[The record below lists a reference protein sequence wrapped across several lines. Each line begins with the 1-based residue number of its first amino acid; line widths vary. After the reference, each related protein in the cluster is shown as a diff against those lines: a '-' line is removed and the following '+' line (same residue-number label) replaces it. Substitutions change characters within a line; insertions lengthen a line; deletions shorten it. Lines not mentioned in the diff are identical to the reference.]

1 MRSAFRRLST
11 VVLCGLVAAPL
22 LGQAPPH
29 AALDTML
36 ESGVDAPIL
45 LSNPGVKKE
54 IKLTDK
60 QYGEV
65 HKIIKEV
72 FDKYQPE
79 IRKAGRDRDK
89 LIEIGTEST
98 REVRERVHQALPD
111 ILQPEQLKRLNQIQ
125 IQVNG
130 IASFKRPEVQKE
142 LKLTER
148 QREEIADIGAGL
160 KKDIAELIK
169 DASSAPVRKM
179 PLAIRKAKELKEEA
193 TRKAVEKL
201 TEEQQKTWASMQGE
215 KFDFKMQLPIRP
227 GGRP

>member
-1 MRSAFRRLST
+1 MRPFFRGLLT
-11 VVLCGLVAAPL
+11 VALIGFVAAPL
-22 LGQAPPH
+22 LGQAPPR
-29 AALDTML
+29 AALETGL

-60 QYGEV
+60 QYNDV

-89 LIEIGTEST
+89 LAAIGAEST
-98 REVRERVHQALPD
+98 REIRERVRESLPD
-111 ILQPEQLKRLNQIQ
+111 ILKPEQLKRLNEIQ
-125 IQVNG
+125 VQVNG

-142 LKLTER
+142 LKLTA
-148 QREEIADIGAGL
+148 QQKSEIAQIGEGL

-169 DASSAPVRKM
+169 DASTAPARKM
-179 PLAIRKAKELKEEA
+179 PMAIRKAKELKEEA
-193 TRKAVEKL
+193 TRKAVGQL
-201 TEEQQKTWASMQGE
+201 TEEQQKIWTAMQGE

>member
-29 AALDTML
+29 AAHETIL

-65 HKIIKEV
+65 HKVIKEV

-201 TEEQQKTWASMQGE
+201 TEEQQKTWTAMQGE

>member
-1 MRSAFRRLST
+1 MRSAIRRLLT
-11 VVLCGLVAAPL
+11 VVLCGFLAAPL
-22 LGQAPPH
+22 LGQAPPR

-45 LSNPGVKKE
+45 LANPGVKKE

-79 IRKAGRDRDK
+79 IRKAGRDHNK
-89 LIEIGTEST
+89 LLEIGAEST

-148 QREEIADIGAGL
+148 QREEIAEIGQGL

-201 TEEQQKTWASMQGE
+201 TEDQQKTWTSMQGE

-227 GGRP
+227 SSRP